1 MLLLFHYIVDID
13 PIIFLYHIGIVTVI
27 TVMTSDTAED
37 FGVYHTKGKDF
48 YCAAKEGMLYFFC
61 IRLELFCRL
70 VWKLTAGI
78 FVYSET
84 VPRIK
89 KSDCM

>member
-13 PIIFLYHIGIVTVI
+13 PIIFLYHIGIVTVV
-27 TVMTSDTAED
+27 TVMTSDTAE
-37 FGVYHTKGKDF
+37 DF

-84 VPRIK
+84 IPRIK